1 MDQIGTKWIEVD
13 LIGPNGAE
21 VGLIGPN
28 NNCLIFREKKLSSK
42 NFRE

>member
-13 LIGPNGAE
+13 LIGPNGTE

-28 NNCLIFREKKLSSK
+28 NNCLIFKEKKLSSK
-42 NFRE
+42 KI